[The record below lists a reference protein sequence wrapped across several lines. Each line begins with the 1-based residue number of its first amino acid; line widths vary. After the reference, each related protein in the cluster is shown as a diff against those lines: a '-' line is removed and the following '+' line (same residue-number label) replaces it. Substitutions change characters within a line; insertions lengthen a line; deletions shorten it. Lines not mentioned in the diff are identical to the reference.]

1 MCGVE
6 TWNMN
11 INSNLSLVENFIRDV
26 QNGRDEF
33 HLSFH
38 MNQVHGLLELRWHF
52 IRCLFETFNQTGAIL
67 FIVYSP
73 FLKYLFVFRIVKW
86 KTFCFLTFFLL
97 KSHHHLFRSIMRK
110 KNSSNLFEKKKYLRN
125 WPNSFILI
133 VNKNVTFLMWNVSA
147 MICAFNVSLLIN
159 LFKNDIKSR
168 RYLIEQKR
176 I

>member
-33 HLSFH
+33 HLSFD

-86 KTFCFLTFFLL
+86 KTFCFLTFFYYNRIIIYFVQLWG
-97 KSHHHLFRSIMRK
+97 K
-110 KNSSNLFEKKKYLRN
+110 KISSNLFEKKKIFTELTKLLHFNRKRKRH
-125 WPNSFILI
+125 
-133 VNKNVTFLMWNVSA
+133 V
-147 MICAFNVSLLIN
+147 FNVKR
-159 LFKNDIKSR
+159 FCNDLCI
-168 RYLIEQKR
+168 
-176 I
+176 

>member
-86 KTFCFLTFFLL
+86 KTFCFLTFFYYNRIIIYFVQLWGKKIPAICL
-97 KSHHHLFRSIMRK
+97 K
-110 KNSSNLFEKKKYLRN
+110 KKKYLRN